1 MSVTPTKAQV
11 DNYNSRMSA
20 LKEDLRQQRRE
31 LNTLCFEI
39 LVKGYSS
46 ELKERAAEIIARQM
60 PN

>member
-1 MSVTPTKAQV
+1 MSVTPTKEQV

-20 LKEDLRQQRRE
+20 LHEELRQNRRE
-31 LNTLCFEI
+31 LNSMCFEI
-39 LVKGYSS
+39 LVKGYSP